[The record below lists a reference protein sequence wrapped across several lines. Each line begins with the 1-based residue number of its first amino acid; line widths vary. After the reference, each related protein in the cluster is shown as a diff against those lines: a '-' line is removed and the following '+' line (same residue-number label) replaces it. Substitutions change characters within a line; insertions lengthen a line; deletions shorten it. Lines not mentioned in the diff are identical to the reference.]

1 MLYFYFYFYFTRNSR
16 GRELEKIR
24 LGKLK
29 EEELEVY

>member
-1 MLYFYFYFYFTRNSR
+1 MLIFIFIYTRNLR